1 MSILK
6 FSKPALDSVPRLPDI
21 ISPLPTIIFTDVDD
35 TLTFDGHLPIETYA
49 ALYRLKDA
57 GFTVIPVTG
66 ASAGWCDCLIKTW
79 PIQHI
84 IGENGALKMEK
95 DTNGIVSTMFE
106 KDPESVNHDLAKLKQ
121 MAMALTTQFPTIQFT
136 QDQPFR
142 ITDVAFDIGQTV
154 SVPESLAVEA
164 TEWLT
169 AQGVQARRSSIHIN
183 VWMGNHS
190 KSTGAM
196 AWLRQRNLDEHSCLF
211 IGDSPNDE
219 SMFKQ
224 FPLSVG
230 VANIDRFL
238 ATMEYVPTYITENQ
252 GGHGFVDMANVLLES
267 RGLNQS

>member
-1 MSILK
+1 MSVHGL
-6 FSKPALDSVPRLPDI
+6 SKLSSDSVSPLPKS

-35 TLTFDGHLPIETYA
+35 TLTYDGQLPVETYK
-49 ALYRLKDA
+49 ALYQLRDA

-79 PIQHI
+79 PIEHI
-84 IGENGALKMEK
+84 IGENGALNMEK
-95 DTNGIVSTMFE
+95 NSGGIVSTAFE
-106 KDPESVNHDLAKLKQ
+106 KDAESVKHDLAKLKQ
-121 MAMALTTQFPTIQFT
+121 IGIALTEQFPTIKFT

-142 ITDVAFDIGQTV
+142 ITDIAFDIGQTV
-154 SVPESLAVEA
+154 TVPESLAVEA
-164 TEWLT
+164 TEWLV

-196 AWLRQRNLDEHSCLF
+196 NWLEQRNLDENSCLF

-219 SMFKQ
+219 SMFQQ

-238 ATMEYVPTYITENQ
+238 GTMDHVPTYITKNQ
-252 GGHGFVDMANVLLES
+252 GGYGFVDMANTLLASES
-267 RGLNQS
+267 VNGS